1 MHELTLAFEAGHV
14 SKKSINSTLTA
25 YNNSCTEMRSEERDA
40 FINAKIMHAANSM
53 GKNECKQRAAEIYD
67 EALFKDPPAKEDC
80 PK

>member
-1 MHELTLAFEAGHV
+1 
-14 SKKSINSTLTA
+14 
-25 YNNSCTEMRSEERDA
+25 MRSEERDA